1 MVEVVDPQEGLH
13 LAAILDLLLAHSAGH
28 FPWVAVHTSH
38 QRMSIGLV
46 LGAVVMVL
54 HKHHCHWRQTKC
66 ASARLWVQA
75 AMFGQESF
83 RHNSN
88 SALQQRQQQSLD
100 KVWDNSSGSKSGQ
113 VKVWDNSSGSNS
125 KFAAIVCRCQV
136 IQRPLWDFPVS
147 SSTSVLITWQVL
159 THKFKFSW
167 IICAL
172 QWYVRQ
178 HWSVFFSIVLSSLY
192 DYPNWQHQ
200 SHHFIQHLGCLN
212 VEKCACNFKRK

>member
-46 LGAVVMVL
+46 LGAIVMVL

-66 ASARLWVQA
+66 ASGCMQQCLDKKASGIIPIQHYSSDNSKVWTRCETTVQV
-75 AMFGQESF
+75 
-83 RHNSN
+83 
-88 SALQQRQQQSLD
+88 QSLD
-100 KVWDNSSGSKSGQ
+100 KCRCETSGSKSGQ

-147 SSTSVLITWQVL
+147 SSTSVLITWRVL
-159 THKFKFSW
+159 MHKFKFSW

-178 HWSVFFSIVLSSLY
+178 HWSVFFSVVLSSLY

-200 SHHFIQHLGCLN
+200 SHILYSI
-212 VEKCACNFKRK
+212 